1 MPSHV
6 QNLRRQVLR
15 RPAERISLIAWL
27 QELGQSEVSQRDIAI
42 VVHEYVLGFEVSMH
56 DVARMQVAQSQHN
69 LRSNKLNCWLLEA
82 AHLVNVIVDVAAGQ
96 VLEEEVDFEFILED
110 EVHRVYKWMICLEQ
124 NVLLILDVLHLLFLQ
139 E

>member
-1 MPSHV
+1 
-6 QNLRRQVLR
+6 
-15 RPAERISLIAWL
+15 
-27 QELGQSEVSQRDIAI
+27 
-42 VVHEYVLGFEVSMH
+42 MH
-56 DVARMQVAQSQHN
+56 DIARMQVAQSQHN
-69 LRSNKLNCWLLEA
+69 LRANKLNCWLLEA